1 MIKVDVLPINPW
13 QENTYI
19 LSDETKECVVID
31 PGCLSAEENKQVA
44 DFIASNDLKPV
55 RLLQTHLHLDHVF
68 GSAFIAETYNLG
80 LEAHQGDE
88 FWIEQTVSYAQQFG
102 MEMEKSPP
110 AISNYLNEG
119 DKISFGQSELEVIH
133 IPGHSPGGV
142 VFYSK
147 ADKIAIVG
155 DAIFRES
162 IGRTDLPGG
171 DFNTLISA
179 LKSKMLSLPDEVELF
194 PGHGPSTTVGHERVN
209 NQFLNQ

>member
-31 PGCLSAEENKQVA
+31 PGCLSTEERKYVA
-44 DFIASNDLKPV
+44 DFIESKQLKPV

-80 LEAHQGDE
+80 LEAHEGDE
-88 FWIEQTVSYAQQFG
+88 FLIDQTVSYAQQFG
-102 MEMEKSPP
+102 MEVDKNPP
-110 AISNYLNEG
+110 PISNYLNEG
-119 DKISFGQSELEVIH
+119 DTISFGQSELKVIH
-133 IPGHSPGGV
+133 VPGHSPGGV
-142 VFYSK
+142 VFYCE

-155 DAIFRES
+155 DAIFKES

-171 DFNTLISA
+171 DFDTLING
-179 LKSKMLSLPDEVELF
+179 LKSKILVLDDDVELF
-194 PGHGPSTTVGHERVN
+194 PGHGPSSKVGHERQSN
-209 NQFLNQ
+209 PFLNQ